1 VLAAAISRSK
11 FAVIAEAGHTPVR
24 EKRETCQRSVRDF
37 LIGQDEELERGS
49 MVKV

>member
-1 VLAAAISRSK
+1 MK
-11 FAVIAEAGHTPVR
+11 EAGHTPVR

>member
-1 VLAAAISRSK
+1 MLAAAISRSK

-24 EKRETCQRSVRDF
+24 EKRETCQRIVRDF

-49 MVKV
+49 MFNV